1 MWGPRCGAGW
11 TAGGPVAASDG
22 DTLNNGS
29 MSGTVT
35 MGGAPHSLAAPGA
48 PMASSDGPSSTIR
61 RSSVAAPVE
70 CVADQLPQVW
80 RGGLPTM
87 AVQQRK
93 E

>member
-1 MWGPRCGAGW
+1 
-11 TAGGPVAASDG
+11 VAASDG

-70 CVADQLPQVW
+70 CVAGSAAPSPARRLADDGCAATQGVGEW
-80 RGGLPTM
+80 HCKM
-87 AVQQRK
+87 ALVR
-93 E
+93 